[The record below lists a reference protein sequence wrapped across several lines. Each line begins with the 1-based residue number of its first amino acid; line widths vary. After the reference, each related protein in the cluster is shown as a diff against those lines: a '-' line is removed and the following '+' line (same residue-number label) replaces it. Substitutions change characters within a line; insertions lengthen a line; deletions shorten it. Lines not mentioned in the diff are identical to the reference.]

1 LLLKN
6 FDLRLRLYCGV
17 VALLFLLTP
26 GAVCAQAKPQ
36 SPVPLPVP
44 FTPIVDNANVID
56 GDTRRRL
63 EAIFINLRERAQIE
77 YSVLTV
83 DTTGEQDIFDFAM
96 AVARG
101 WGIEPVGGE
110 KTSFFLVVAIQDR
123 KYRTLVSD
131 HLEGDLP
138 DGLVGHIQR
147 EQLVPAFR
155 QQRYSEGI
163 FNTVQ
168 AYVAT
173 VAQKR
178 GFSVEGIDQ
187 RYAYGQEQPSS
198 GVRIREAPQS
208 KLSSVCCTVGGIIF
222 VLILVSIIS
231 RGGGGGGGRGGRRR
245 SGWGGGG
252 LWEGLL
258 LGQILGGGL
267 GGRSSSS
274 GWGGG
279 FGGGFGG
286 SSGWGGGGSGGGGG
300 FGGGFGGS
308 GGGGGSFGGGG
319 AGGSW

>member
-1 LLLKN
+1 LRSGFGLL
-6 FDLRLRLYCGV
+6 
-17 VALLFLLTP
+17 ALLFLLSAATLGVQAQTP
-26 GAVCAQAKPQ
+26 PQ

-56 GDTRRRL
+56 ADTRSKL
-63 EAIFINLRERAQIE
+63 EAIFINLRSRAQIE

-83 DTTGEQDIFDFAM
+83 DTTNGQDIFDFAM

-101 WGIEPVGGE
+101 WGIEPKGGE

-123 KYRTLVSD
+123 KYQTLVSD

-138 DGLVGHIQR
+138 DGLVGQIQR
-147 EQLVPAFR
+147 ERLVPAFR
-155 QQRYSEGI
+155 QQNYSKGI
-163 FNTVQ
+163 YDTVQ

-173 VAQKR
+173 LAAKR
-178 GFSVEGIDQ
+178 GFSVEGVDQ
-187 RYAYGQEQPSS
+187 RYAYNEQPERPVSIQPSS
-198 GVRIREAPQS
+198 R
-208 KLSSVCCTVGGIIF
+208 SSLGTICCGAIVIIF
-222 VLILVSIIS
+222 ILIMLS
-231 RGGGGGGGRGGRRR
+231 RGGGGRRGG
-245 SGWGGGG
+245 GWGGGG
-252 LWEGLL
+252 GGWLQGLL
-258 LGQILGGGL
+258 LASLL
-267 GGRSSSS
+267 NSGRSRSSG

-286 SSGWGGGGSGGGGG
+286 GGFGGGGGG